1 MRDPHRR
8 SISLVIGAFL
18 LLSACSGAVGTA
30 QVEQVAVA
38 VGAIAELPP
47 DVTPEEL
54 AALLD
59 TGEVV
64 VVDVREEDEYA
75 AGHIPGAILIPLGSL
90 TSRLGEVP
98 TDRPVVLV
106 CRSDNR
112 SGEAYRLLTDRG
124 FDNVSNMVG
133 GMIAWQ
139 AAGLEVAR

>member
-1 MRDPHRR
+1 MRNPHRR
-8 SISLVIGAFL
+8 RISLVVSALL
-18 LLSACSGAVGTA
+18 LLSACNGAVSTA

-38 VGAIAELPP
+38 VEAVAELAP

-59 TGEVV
+59 SEQIV
-64 VVDVREEDEYA
+64 VVDVREEQEYA
-75 AGHIPGAILIPLGSL
+75 AGHIPGAVLIPLGSL
-90 TSRLGEVP
+90 TKRLSEVP
-98 TDRPVVLV
+98 TDTPVVLV

-139 AAGLEVAR
+139 AAGLPVAR